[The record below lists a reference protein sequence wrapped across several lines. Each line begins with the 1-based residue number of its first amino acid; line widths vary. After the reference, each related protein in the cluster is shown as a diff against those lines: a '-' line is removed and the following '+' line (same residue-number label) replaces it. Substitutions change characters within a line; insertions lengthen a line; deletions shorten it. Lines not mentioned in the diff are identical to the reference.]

1 MAFLSNVFIF
11 LYSIIRFIVSIYAH
25 ASKIIVS
32 AGALNFCLGA
42 RHDGSIMMHA
52 QKYRFA
58 RTETFA

>member
-1 MAFLSNVFIF
+1 MF
-11 LYSIIRFIVSIYAH
+11 LYFYIASSVLLYPYYAH